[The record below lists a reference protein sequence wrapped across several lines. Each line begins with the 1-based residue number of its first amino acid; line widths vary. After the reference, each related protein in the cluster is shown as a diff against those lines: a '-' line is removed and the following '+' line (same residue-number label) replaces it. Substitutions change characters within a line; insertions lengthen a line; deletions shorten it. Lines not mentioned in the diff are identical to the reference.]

1 MANVLDGLARKLHA
15 DGRGH
20 YDPDTAAPDGVV
32 LISLAGMPP
41 TKGEAIALYPY
52 TGPDA
57 PDSRNAWSYP
67 RMQVR
72 ARSADPLAAQQLLAD
87 VFASLQGYGPVTL
100 EGGVFLQDCHAL
112 ESGPMSMGTDDN
124 GRHEYTQN
132 YQLTH
137 DN

>member
-1 MANVLDGLARKLHA
+1 MGNVIDGLARKLHA
-15 DGRGH
+15 DGVGH
-20 YDPDTAAPDGVV
+20 YDPDTAAPPGVV

-41 TKGEAIALYPY
+41 TKGDAIALYPY

-57 PDSRNAWSYP
+57 PDSRNGWAYP

-72 ARSADPLAAQQLLAD
+72 ARSADPLRAQQYLAD
-87 VFASLQGYGPVTL
+87 VLSSLQGIGPVTL

-137 DN
+137 DY